1 MFINTRERKQDR
13 ALTEKGVLIL
23 GKERANEVIWFA
35 KHQVGRR
42 LIMLK
47 KAAEKKKQAKIK
59 IIKCNERSTEMKRQ
73 KSL

>member
-1 MFINTRERKQDR
+1 
-13 ALTEKGVLIL
+13 
-23 GKERANEVIWFA
+23 
-35 KHQVGRR
+35 
-42 LIMLK
+42 MLK